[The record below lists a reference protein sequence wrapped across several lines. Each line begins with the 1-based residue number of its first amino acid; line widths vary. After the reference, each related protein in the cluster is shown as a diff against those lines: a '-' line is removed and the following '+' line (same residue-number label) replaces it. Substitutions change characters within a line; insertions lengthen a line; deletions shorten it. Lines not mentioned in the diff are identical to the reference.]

1 VVREV
6 KEETGV
12 DVTVTRLIGTRP
24 LEVLPGTVVHIVA
37 YECTMEGSSRAPRPR
52 PSNEHSH
59 VAFLDPTTIPATELP
74 HTYRDLIALR
84 LPKRRKRR
92 TAGEVGPR
100 GAV

>member
-1 VVREV
+1 MVREV

-12 DVTVTRLIGTRP
+12 DVTVTRLLGARP

-37 YECTMEGSSRAPRPR
+37 YECTMEGSSQAPRPR

-74 HTYRDLIALR
+74 HTYRELIGLR
-84 LPKRRKRR
+84 SPRPRR
-92 TAGEVGPR
+92 GSPQE
-100 GAV
+100 